1 MNFTQLTLEI
11 HVIIFA
17 GILILVNL
25 IGFLAG
31 RKQVNNKQ
39 RRILEIENEMLA
51 AHKEILQYAKT
62 NKQLTETLE
71 KAKIPLPVTR
81 IDSNDE
87 EGDDKVRKIPLG
99 KIG

>member
-11 HVIIFA
+11 HVVFFA
-17 GILILVNL
+17 AFMIVISL

-31 RKQVNNKQ
+31 RKQVNNRQ

-51 AHKEILQYAKT
+51 AHKEILQYAKM

-81 IDSNDE
+81 IDAEQEEDE
-87 EGDDKVRKIPLG
+87 KVRKIPFG